1 MVSDRAGA
9 WLAPFCLALAMAL
22 GAPAAAQAP
31 VVEPQLRAPGP
42 DSPAAKEDVQVY
54 RPEEDKLLGRV
65 SIPDGKLAVLVQP
78 EGRDWRAFRTFWLPW
93 VAAAVILG
101 ITAVLAAFFLY
112 RGRIRIESG
121 RSPETVPR
129 FNAFERAVHWLTATS
144 FILLALSGLVITFG
158 RWLLIPLIG
167 HPAFTALSQASKYT
181 HNFLAVPFVLG
192 VLVMAVV
199 WIKDNLPERADLEWL
214 RQGGGMLRGGGVHPE
229 AGRFNA
235 GQKGIFWLV
244 VLGGLGMAATGYL
257 LMLPFAYTG
266 IGGMQVAHLVHA
278 ILGAIM
284 IAVIIGHIYIGT
296 IGMEGAFDAMGSGR
310 VDANWAR
317 EHHRRWYDRLRGREG
332 PAAAAAAR
340 TPAE

>member
-1 MVSDRAGA
+1 MIDNRARA
-9 WLAPFCLALAMAL
+9 WLAPFCLALAMVL
-22 GAPAAAQAP
+22 GAPATAQTP

-42 DSPAAKEDVQVY
+42 DSPATKEDVQVY

-78 EGRDWRAFRTFWLPW
+78 EGREWRAFRTFWLPW

-101 ITAVLAAFFLY
+101 ITALLAAFFLY

-167 HPAFTALSQASKYT
+167 HPAFTALSQASKYA

-192 VLVMAVV
+192 VLVMAVA

-257 LMLPFAYTG
+257 LMLPFSYTG
-266 IGGMQVAHLVHA
+266 IGGMQVAHLLHA
-278 ILGAIM
+278 ILGAVM

-296 IGMEGAFDAMGSGR
+296 IGMEGDFEAMGSGT
-310 VDANWAR
+310 VDLNWAK
-317 EHHRRWYDRLRGREG
+317 EHHSAWVEKQSDAGAPPTR
-332 PAAAAAAR
+332 AA